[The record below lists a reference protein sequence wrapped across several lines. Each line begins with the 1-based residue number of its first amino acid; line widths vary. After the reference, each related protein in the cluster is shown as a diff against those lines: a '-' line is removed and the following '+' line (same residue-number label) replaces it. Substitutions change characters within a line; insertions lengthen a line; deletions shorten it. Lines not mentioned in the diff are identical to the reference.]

1 MMKKLNL
8 FLFLVAT
15 ALFIS
20 CSSDDD
26 APFTADESLIPGEWN
41 LTEVRSEDG
50 KISATIQG
58 IPVTGDYSVS
68 GKDYT
73 ASVTFA
79 TGASENDPNTLSS
92 TGGFTL
98 VATVTLP
105 TQDPVEVEEVVPSVI
120 GSGEW
125 TVEGNILTTIIQG
138 ETLTYEI
145 VGLTEQTMT
154 LKVAIDEETTIEQL
168 NNLSVTITGSQ
179 FFVLTKQ

>member
-1 MMKKLNL
+1 MKKLNL
-8 FLFLVAT
+8 LLFLVT
-15 ALFIS
+15 STLLIS
-20 CSSDDD
+20 CGNDDD
-26 APFTADESLIPGEWN
+26 APFVADESLIPGEWN
-41 LTEVRSEDG
+41 LTEVKSEDG
-50 KISATIQG
+50 KISATIEG

-73 ASVTFA
+73 ASVTF
-79 TGASENDPNTLSS
+79 TASTADNEPNTLSS

-120 GSGEW
+120 GTGEW
-125 TVEGNILTTIIQG
+125 TVDGNTLTTTVQG
-138 ETLTYEI
+138 EMLKYEI
-145 VGLTEQTMT
+145 VELNEQTMT